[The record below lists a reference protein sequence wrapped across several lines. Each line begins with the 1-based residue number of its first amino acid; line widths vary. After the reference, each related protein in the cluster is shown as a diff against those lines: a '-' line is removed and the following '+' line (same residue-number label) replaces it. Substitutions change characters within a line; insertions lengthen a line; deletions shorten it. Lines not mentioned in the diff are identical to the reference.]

1 VRFSRFFFYLHI
13 KFIIISYSMQF
24 TSTSNE
30 RENQVVS
37 MIQVNE
43 LNSLPLQ
50 AEVSVEVKANKSL
63 FL

>member
-1 VRFSRFFFYLHI
+1 
-13 KFIIISYSMQF
+13 MQF